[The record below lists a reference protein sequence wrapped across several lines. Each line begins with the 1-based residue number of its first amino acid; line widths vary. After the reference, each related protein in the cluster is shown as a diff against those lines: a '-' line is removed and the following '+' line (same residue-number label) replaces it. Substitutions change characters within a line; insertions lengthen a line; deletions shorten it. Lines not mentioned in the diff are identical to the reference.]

1 MQLTVT
7 DIEQLKKKV
16 RKMTAGRVL
25 GGGTASVCLEMGPL
39 NGCRA
44 LIAAGY
50 GPLSD
55 QPQAVAYDRLLWI
68 LDGRVEISDPSEEVT
83 YVSQGESAVLA
94 AGKPFRLFFPQLTI
108 YLAVEPVTG

>member
-1 MQLTVT
+1 MQLMVT
-7 DIEQLKKKV
+7 DIEQLKKKA

-25 GGGTASVCLEMGPL
+25 AGGTANVCLEMGPL

-44 LIAAGY
+44 LIAAGF

-68 LDGRVEISDPSEEVT
+68 LDGRVEIHDPSEEVSH
-83 YVSQGESAVLA
+83 VSQGECAVLA
-94 AGKPFRLFFPQLTI
+94 AGKPFRLVFPQLTI